1 METLYLPKLNRLQ
14 PTLDSTVLKVVEEAG
29 ELARAVLQHLAEQA
43 SAPGESLAEVAAE
56 LLDVAQ
62 TCVTMIFV
70 LEDEYGLRCEEL
82 IDQHLG
88 KLKRKGYLFD
98 ETETYR
104 IADDGPF
111 KTLRL
116 PRLQIADVTLLTTVC
131 KIQEEIGEL
140 TQFLGKGAGAS
151 GEADALDRRTVLVGA
166 ALELLDIAQC
176 CFTMMYILAD
186 EYRMDLKPFLE
197 RHEAKLRSK
206 GYFV

>member
-1 METLYLPKLNRLQ
+1 MPKLNRLR
-14 PTLDSTVLKVVEEAG
+14 PTLESTVLKVVEEAG
-29 ELARAVLQHLAEQA
+29 ELARAVLHHKAGADSPAREDL
-43 SAPGESLAEVAAE
+43 SDVAAE

-70 LEDEYGLRCEEL
+70 LEEEHGLRCEEMVGK
-82 IDQHLG
+82 HLA
-88 KLKRKGYLFD
+88 KLKQKGYGFD
-98 ETETYR
+98 ETETYK

-116 PRLQIADVTLLTTVC
+116 PRLQIRDVTLLTTVC

-151 GEADALDRRTVLVGA
+151 GETASLNRREVLSGA

-176 CFTMMYILAD
+176 CFTMIYILAD
-186 EYRMDLKPFLE
+186 GFQLDLRPFLE
-197 RHEAKLRSK
+197 RHEAKLRDK
-206 GYFV
+206 GYFG